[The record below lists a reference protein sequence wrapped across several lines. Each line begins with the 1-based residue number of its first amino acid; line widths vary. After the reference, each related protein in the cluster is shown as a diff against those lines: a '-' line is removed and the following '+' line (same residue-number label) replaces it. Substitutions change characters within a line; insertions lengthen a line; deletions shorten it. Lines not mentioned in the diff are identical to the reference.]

1 MSLTPFTNDADR
13 DILSLPRRRG
23 HRKAATAKEQDF
35 NFFER
40 RC

>member
-1 MSLTPFTNDADR
+1 MSSAPFTNAPDG

-23 HRKAATAKEQDF
+23 HRKAATAKDQDL
-35 NFFER
+35 NHFER